1 MKTSTPPLLQSFI
14 AGFCQWAIEYGM
26 HEQTRR
32 RLPAAIRRAVLME
45 LPKRDS
51 YQMAVFRELQGSEG
65 LVCDQL
71 APDLVVL
78 GTDGLKRRDTKLV
91 AGVTCPEWRGGWRDI
106 DRDEDIGNTFWYFFH
121 AVRTYIIRS
130 RLLRC
135 TAAISL
141 TYGRACDFR
150 HGDQMWELLIGPDRG
165 GAATFDAAVDKL
177 MRESHLRARQ
187 PRSTRKLR
195 EFQAWVSRLNVLD
208 PYVHRMLYQ
217 YIRAVRL
224 RTDDSYEDALTSLD
238 SVVEVAAQFV
248 RDRLGARSARRRRD
262 LVPVLGLSHADD
274 KHLGQLFALR
284 SYFGAH
290 PGESGWWDV
299 RDNYYESTEHIF
311 SAVKRL
317 VEVVAQA
324 EERHRVV
331 DPQPTLWSEWFLEN
345 ASVISR
351 PVWFRFDG
359 PPWVP
364 LSQS

>member
-1 MKTSTPPLLQSFI
+1 
-14 AGFCQWAIEYGM
+14 
-26 HEQTRR
+26 
-32 RLPAAIRRAVLME
+32 
-45 LPKRDS
+45 
-51 YQMAVFRELQGSEG
+51 
-65 LVCDQL
+65 
-71 APDLVVL
+71 
-78 GTDGLKRRDTKLV
+78 
-91 AGVTCPEWRGGWRDI
+91 
-106 DRDEDIGNTFWYFFH
+106 
-121 AVRTYIIRS
+121 
-130 RLLRC
+130 
-135 TAAISL
+135 
-141 TYGRACDFR
+141 
-150 HGDQMWELLIGPDRG
+150 
-165 GAATFDAAVDKL
+165 
-177 MRESHLRARQ
+177 
-187 PRSTRKLR
+187 
-195 EFQAWVSRLNVLD
+195 
-208 PYVHRMLYQ
+208 
-217 YIRAVRL
+217 
-224 RTDDSYEDALTSLD
+224 
-238 SVVEVAAQFV
+238 
-248 RDRLGARSARRRRD
+248 
-262 LVPVLGLSHADD
+262 VLGLSHADD